1 MLPNGSLLSLY
12 NAGPK
17 LVEGWVFRG
26 TMKKAESKLVVCML
40 IRYMCSIAPARSK
53 HFGQSEPEHAKAV
66 KRVITNTVFR
76 SLLLLYENLFKT
88 HMHM

>member
-1 MLPNGSLLSLY
+1 
-12 NAGPK
+12 
-17 LVEGWVFRG
+17 
-26 TMKKAESKLVVCML
+26 MKKAESKLAVCML
-40 IRYMCSIAPARSK
+40 IRYMCSIAPVRST

-66 KRVITNTVFR
+66 KRVITKTVFR